1 MNLRI
6 INEMRNLSIESRK
19 QLKGKE
25 AEAYSQ
31 EEVVIRQKLN
41 RYIDLLVMKQK
52 EDMVLFNKELYKE
65 LEIVISITESSSK
78 V

>member
-25 AEAYSQ
+25 TEAYSQ
-31 EEVVIRQKLN
+31 EEVVIR
-41 RYIDLLVMKQK
+41 
-52 EDMVLFNKELYKE
+52 
-65 LEIVISITESSSK
+65 
-78 V
+78 

>member
-25 AEAYSQ
+25 SETYSQ
-31 EEVVIRQKLN
+31 EVIVIR
-41 RYIDLLVMKQK
+41 
-52 EDMVLFNKELYKE
+52 
-65 LEIVISITESSSK
+65 
-78 V
+78 